1 MGYHHN
7 AFINFDAVQAVN
19 SYQYNEAKL
28 IRDKYQKKF
37 KIFKSKYL
45 FLKDYKYLNN
55 NISNSID
62 FLIAPTWNTNFFT
75 GGIYLK
81 IINEIKRNNF
91 SYVLRPHP
99 MSFKKKEIT
108 YEELK
113 KKDIFYDIDS
123 RADLKKFRFLIS
135 DWSGIFLEFF
145 LVKGVKPI
153 LFETTPKI
161 LNKNFD
167 QYVKKPIE
175 IDLRKEISII
185 FDNGNYGEF
194 IKLLNDIKD
203 KKFDKLKI
211 SDFIKNKC
219 KFIFYES

>member
-1 MGYHHN
+1 M
-7 AFINFDAVQAVN
+7 V
-19 SYQYNEAKL
+19 
-28 IRDKYQKKF
+28 
-37 KIFKSKYL
+37 
-45 FLKDYKYLNN
+45 
-55 NISNSID
+55 
-62 FLIAPTWNTNFFT
+62 
-75 GGIYLK
+75 
-81 IINEIKRNNF
+81 RN
-91 SYVLRPHP
+91 
-99 MSFKKKEIT
+99 
-108 YEELK
+108 
-113 KKDIFYDIDS
+113 
-123 RADLKKFRFLIS
+123 
-135 DWSGIFLEFF
+135 FLEFF

-185 FDNGNYGEF
+185 FDNGNYAEF